1 MSKDI
6 AAHNPFQITTFAEAE
21 KISHMIAKSS
31 LCPPAFKNKPEDVFI
46 CLQMGHE
53 VGLSPM
59 QAIQNIAVINSRPCL
74 YGDGAL
80 AVAMSS
86 KNYVAHREWFEGSI
100 EEGNLT
106 AYCGITRKNSEEYIK
121 SFSMDDAKKASLW
134 QKAGVWQQYASR
146 MLQMRA
152 RAFAIRD
159 KFADSLRGISIAEE
173 VSDYNVPEK
182 KTQHVKVHAPQP
194 ELIEHNP
201 QTGEVQEPHKPN
213 EMDMHV
219 LMDSLGLM
227 DEAQDI
233 DFLQELY
240 KKAYKKFRDIP
251 KFIEK
256 LTECK
261 DKNKLRLEALIP
273 IVETL
278 EDIKEEEDQPITKI
292 DDKLLEGNPY

>member
-1 MSKDI
+1 MNKDI
-6 AAHNPFQITTFAEAE
+6 AVHNPFQITTFAEAE

-31 LCPPAFKNKPEDVFI
+31 LCPASFKNKPEDVFI

-86 KNYVAHREWFEGSI
+86 KHYVCHREWLEGSI

-106 AYCGITRKNSEEYIK
+106 AYCGVTRKNSEEYIK
-121 SFSMDDAKKASLW
+121 SFSMEDAKKANLW
-134 QKAGVWQQYASR
+134 QKAGVWQQYPSR
-146 MLQMRA
+146 MIQMRA

-159 KFADSLRGISIAEE
+159 QFADALRGISIAEE
-173 VSDYNVPEK
+173 VSDYNIPEK
-182 KTQHVKVHAPQP
+182 KTQSVKVQVQTP
-194 ELIEHNP
+194 ELIEHNQ
-201 QTGEVQEPHKPN
+201 QTGEVSESHKPN

-219 LMDSLGLM
+219 LMDSLSLM
-227 DEAQDI
+227 DSSQDI
-233 DFLQELY
+233 DFLQDVY
-240 KKAYKKFRDIP
+240 VKAYKKFRSIP

-261 DKNKLRLEALIP
+261 DKNKTRLEALIP
-273 IVETL
+273 VTETL
-278 EDIKEEEDQPITKI
+278 EDTKEEEDAPITKI